1 MQRIRI
7 LMNLDY
13 DLHMQVTLNVR
24 FGTGFWMVLRCC
36 NHDHKESWT
45 TCHETWLG
53 SHRNRQPGNLE
64 NMCPKKK
71 YCDRPYQLRLSW
83 QLTTPFN
90 WQITRVQGSHHPF
103 QLVGTHSCRLV
114 SKCLIVISHAV
125 HSRILILQQKSFRLA
140 NSTIM
145 IPAIHCPEHEQS
157 VHKLYLREVWKR
169 TLPCLFPAHGSTQKR

>member
-1 MQRIRI
+1 MFALELGFEWFWDAATMVIKSHEP
-7 LMNLDY
+7 L
-13 DLHMQVTLNVR
+13 VTKPGWVHIEIGNQA
-24 FGTGFWMVLRCC
+24 TW
-36 NHDHKESWT
+36 K
-45 TCHETWLG
+45 TCV
-53 SHRNRQPGNLE
+53 Q
-64 NMCPKKK
+64 KKT